1 MPWTTPKTDWETNP
15 TNPLP
20 SDFNRIEGNI
30 DFLNTD
36 IETKK
41 GLVVDALS
49 SVGIAALIADTHV
62 QIASK
67 ITGAKKTGIN
77 IIPGTLNKEI
87 PKGIYD
93 TGGGV
98 VEGDANLIGVNIK
111 PGVSIFGVAGSI
123 PSKGAAIITPG
134 TANQIIASGQYLTG
148 DQTIAGDPDLISSN
162 IKAGANIF
170 GVVGNSNVVDTSAGT
185 AVAADILSGKVAFV
199 DGAQVNGSMVDR
211 GTVNQTLSTQ
221 GQQYTILAGKHS
233 GSGKVTAS
241 FANLSANNIKNSVN
255 IGGVVGNLIPAP
267 SFLATQI
274 TSKLDVTNYPQRMY
288 ADSSTPESAAQVISF
303 AYAYTQV
310 VLTAGSSRTWTI
322 TATTPIAIRDGS
334 KYINLAAGE
343 VYSYGPYSSTYYIQI
358 YNPLQGTVTVNNGVA
373 YGTTGVKVYKFI
385 S

>member
-1 MPWTTPKTDWETNP
+1 MPWTTPKTDWDTNP

-30 DFLNTD
+30 EFLNTD

-41 GLVVDALS
+41 GLIVNALNG
-49 SVGIAALIADTHV
+49 VGIAALIADTHV
-62 QIASK
+62 QLASK
-67 ITGAKKTGIN
+67 ITGAEKTSVSIT
-77 IIPGTLNKEI
+77 PGTASQEI

-93 TGGGV
+93 TGGGIV
-98 VEGDANLIGVNIK
+98 L
-111 PGVSIFGVAGSI
+111 
-123 PSKGAAIITPG
+123 
-134 TANQIIASGQYLTG
+134 
-148 DQTIAGDPDLISSN
+148 GDPDLISAN

-170 GVVGNSNVVDTSAGT
+170 GVAGNSNVVDTSPGT

-199 DGAQVNGSMVDR
+199 DGTQVNGNMVDR

-221 GQQYTILAGKHS
+221 GQQYTIPVGKHS

-241 FANLSANNIKNSVN
+241 FANLSADNVKSGVN
-255 IGGVVGNLIPAP
+255 IGGVVGNLIPAA

-288 ADSSTPESAAQVISF
+288 ADNPTPESAAQAIPFSYV
-303 AYAYTQV
+303 YTQV

-322 TATTPIAIRDGS
+322 TATTPIAIRNGS
-334 KYINLAAGE
+334 SYINLAAGE